1 MNVLLGARASI
12 FGSEGIIVCCAA
24 TRTGDDY
31 PSKCRI
37 WVLKEDGRIIDA
49 KSNEVIIDKK
59 DVDKIFRRQREI
71 QEEILSR
78 SEILDL

>member
-49 KSNEVIIDKK
+49 KSNEVIIDK
-59 DVDKIFRRQREI
+59 IFRRQREI